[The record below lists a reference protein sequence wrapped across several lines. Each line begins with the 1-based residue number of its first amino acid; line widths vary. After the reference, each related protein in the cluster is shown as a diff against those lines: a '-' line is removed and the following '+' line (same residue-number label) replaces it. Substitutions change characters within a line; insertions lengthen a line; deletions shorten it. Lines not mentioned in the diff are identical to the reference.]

1 MGDRDM
7 VGVFRFAAKQAP
19 GGLCY
24 AVGRYRFMD
33 LPVTIK
39 FRAQFM
45 RISRRL
51 LIGAFL
57 FMNGTAA
64 AHDFWIEPQ
73 AFRPKPGTAVGLN
86 LFVGQDF
93 KGDSV
98 PYFPQKFERYVVA
111 GPAGTQAVP
120 GVLGDEPA
128 GRVTPAAP
136 GLYVVG
142 LRTKPDSV
150 TFDTAEEFEQY
161 LSKEGLER
169 NLALHQRR
177 HKAGKKIGESYFRCA
192 KSLIVA
198 GGAGEEADRM
208 LGFPLE
214 LVAETSPYRTPA
226 LRLRLRL
233 LYEGKPLAGALVVA
247 SNKAEPL
254 AKLKARTDDD
264 GRVEFTLPR
273 AGTWLVTSVHMIPA
287 SFFSGHDWESLWASL
302 TFERP

>member
-1 MGDRDM
+1 
-7 VGVFRFAAKQAP
+7 
-19 GGLCY
+19 
-24 AVGRYRFMD
+24 MD

-45 RISRRL
+45 RNSRYL
-51 LIGAFL
+51 LIAAL
-57 FMNGTAA
+57 LVAAWPVA

-73 AFRPKPGTAVGLN
+73 AFRPKPGTTVPLR

-98 PYFPQKFERYVVA
+98 PYFPQKFERYIVA
-111 GPAGTQAVP
+111 GPAGTQPIP

-128 GRVTPAAP
+128 GAMTPAGP
-136 GLYVVG
+136 GMYVIG
-142 LRTKPDSV
+142 LHTRPDSV
-150 TFDTAEEFEQY
+150 SFDTPEEFEQY
-161 LSKEGLER
+161 LLKEGLER

-177 HKAGKKIGESYFRCA
+177 HKSGKKIGESYFRCA
-192 KSLIVA
+192 KSLIA
-198 GGAGEEADRM
+198 AGTPDGGADRI

-214 LVAETSPYRTPA
+214 LIAETSPYRNHE
-226 LRLRLRL
+226 LRLRL

-247 SNKAEPL
+247 FNKAKPL
-254 AKLKARTDDD
+254 AKLKGRTDDN

-273 AGTWLVTSVHMIPA
+273 SGIWLVTSVHMIPA
-287 SFFSGHDWESLWASL
+287 SFFSGYDWESLWASL